1 MTAMQPIMF
10 ASAYRMLTPA
20 EKAFVD
26 DYVASVERAADK
38 VGEPISLA
46 LYRPIPP
53 ALIEA
58 AGGLLER
65 PMVLAAISERIT
77 QIAADTELTDRRI
90 VKELTNIA
98 FSNMNDYMEIC
109 PMTGRPSYDLSRCT
123 PEQMAAV
130 KAVKHEVTS
139 LGAERLEFV
148 THDKLKALD
157 MLARIR
163 GLLTEDNAYMQSERK
178 SKRDAQHLIDKSAN
192 AADAYAAFIGE

>member
-10 ASAYRMLTPA
+10 ASAYRLLSAA

-26 DYVASVERAADK
+26 EYVGQVERAADK
-38 VGEPISLA
+38 TGEQISLA

-53 ALIEA
+53 ALVEA
-58 AGGLLER
+58 SGGLLTR

-98 FSNMNDYMEIC
+98 FSNMNDYLEIC
-109 PMTGRPSYDLSRCT
+109 PLTGRPTFNLAQCT

-130 KAVKHEVTS
+130 KTIKHEVTS

-163 GLLTEDNAYMQSERK
+163 GLLTEDNAFMASERK
-178 SKRDAQHLIDKSAN
+178 QKRDAQHLIDKRDDASE
-192 AADAYAAFIGE
+192 AYAAFIGG

>member
-1 MTAMQPIMF
+1 MQPIMF

-26 DYVASVERAADK
+26 DYVASLERAADK
-38 VGEPISLA
+38 AGEQISLA

-58 AGGLLER
+58 SGGLLKR
-65 PMVLAAISERIT
+65 PMVLASISERIT

-109 PMTGRPSYDLSRCT
+109 PMTGRPIYNLANCT

-130 KAVKHEVTS
+130 KTIKHEVTS

-163 GLLTEDNAYMQSERK
+163 GLLTEDNAYMASERK
-178 SKRDAQHLIDKSAN
+178 QKRDAKHLIDKSEN
-192 AADAYAAFIGE
+192 AADAYAAFIGG

>member
-10 ASAYRMLTPA
+10 ASAYRMLSPS

-26 DYVASVERAADK
+26 DYVAQVERAADK
-38 VGEPISLA
+38 AGEQISLA

-53 ALIEA
+53 ALVEVS
-58 AGGLLER
+58 GGLLTR

-98 FSNMNDYMEIC
+98 FSNMNDYLEID
-109 PMTGRPSYDLSRCT
+109 PISGRPVYDLSSCT

-130 KAVKHEVTS
+130 KSIKHKVTS
-139 LGAERLEFV
+139 LGAEEFEFV

-163 GLLTEDNAYMQSERK
+163 GLLTEDNAYMVSERK
-178 SKRDAQHLIDKSAN
+178 QKRDAQHLIDKRDDASE
-192 AADAYAAFIGE
+192 AYAAFIGG